1 MEIDV
6 TEDEEDR
13 FELHVEAAD
22 YYDRVEEDD
31 LKALEQLE
39 RAIDI
44 EPADVDCTSKLAE
57 YHFRNEIMKHQVNTI
72 DDC

>member
-1 MEIDV
+1 MKKTDLS
-6 TEDEEDR
+6 
-13 FELHVEAAD
+13 FVEAAD

-44 EPADVDCTSKLAE
+44 EPADVDYPSWLSIIFAT
-57 YHFRNEIMKHQVNTI
+57 RIMKHQVNTI